1 MRLLTHWLA
10 NLVADR
16 RLGIDVLID
25 VLTERSALPKLK
37 IIQIQPFKAW

>member
-10 NLVADR
+10 HLVADR

-25 VLTERSALPKLK
+25 VSTERSALPKLK
-37 IIQIQPFKAW
+37 II